1 MNREEIGAL
10 LRRHV
15 EAENAHDL
23 ERTLAT
29 LHPDCVFEDVAFGL
43 VWRGHEGA
51 ARHYRQWW
59 DAFGLRFREGE
70 AGALH
75 LASGGTVVAEG
86 RFAGR
91 HVGPFHGLAPT
102 GLAVDFRFVV
112 VVDFRDGLMA
122 GERFFYD
129 RATLAR
135 QLGVAPTWPD

>member
-1 MNREEIGAL
+1 MKREEISAL

-23 ERTLAT
+23 GGTLAT
-29 LHPDCVFEDVAFGL
+29 LHPDCVFEDVAFGQ

-75 LASGGTVVAEG
+75 FADGGKVVAEG
-86 RFAGR
+86 RFVGR
-91 HVGPFHGLAPT
+91 HVGPFQGLAPT
-102 GLAVDFRFVV
+102 GRAVDFRFVV
-112 VVDFRDGLMA
+112 VIDVRDGLMA

-129 RATLAR
+129 GATLAR
-135 QLGVAPTWPD
+135 QLGVQATWPA